1 MVEPSVIG
9 MTRPYVIG
17 RRTTNAGR
25 PYRRPMDLETVLA
38 LAPGVRMLPLGE
50 DLSVFNAETG
60 RTLALNRTAAD
71 ILALVDGSTSLA
83 QIATVVANAYEQ
95 PVPDVETVVGEVAD
109 TLLRHGAV
117 TVAARAPV

>member
-1 MVEPSVIG
+1 MAAPSVIG

-17 RRTTNAGR
+17 RRTTDAGL
-25 PYRRPMDLETVLA
+25 PYRRPMDLEMVLS
-38 LAPGVRMLPLGE
+38 LAPAVSMLPLGE

-83 QIATVVANAYEQ
+83 QISTVVASAYEQ
-95 PVPDVETVVGEVAD
+95 PVPDVQAVVGEVAE

-117 TVAARAPV
+117 TVGAHAPA